1 MKDKVTIIVPVYNA
15 EKYLEKCIK
24 SLINQTY
31 NNLEI
36 ILIDD
41 GSLDRSWNICNK
53 FAKKD
58 TRIKAYHK
66 ENGGVSSA
74 RNWGLS
80 NSSGKY
86 ILFVDSDDWLENNMI
101 EILYREIEEQ
111 KVDVSICN
119 FFCNDEKSQKIND
132 KTNNK
137 IISDDR
143 KEKIKYLFEESL
155 FGGYLWNKL
164 IRKSIIGDIVFDENV
179 KICEDILFLY
189 EIFKK
194 ESVKIYYDS
203 LNILYHYR
211 KSETS
216 AVNFNCSEKDLTKL
230 IPLKYF
236 LKDKIICDKVL
247 PDYFRLLCQGIYIN
261 QKEKKYLE
269 SKKMKEEAKKYLNDI
284 IKMENGLIK
293 IKLLL
298 WYFFPNICGYLKEK
312 N

>member
-1 MKDKVTIIVPVYNA
+1 MEDKVTIIVPVYNA

-41 GSLDRSWNICNK
+41 GSLDKSWNICNN

-58 TRIKAYHK
+58 TRIKVYHK

-86 ILFVDSDDWLENNMI
+86 ILFVDSDDWLEDNMI

-179 KICEDILFLY
+179 KI
-189 EIFKK
+189 
-194 ESVKIYYDS
+194 
-203 LNILYHYR
+203 
-211 KSETS
+211 
-216 AVNFNCSEKDLTKL
+216 
-230 IPLKYF
+230 
-236 LKDKIICDKVL
+236 
-247 PDYFRLLCQGIYIN
+247 
-261 QKEKKYLE
+261 
-269 SKKMKEEAKKYLNDI
+269 
-284 IKMENGLIK
+284 
-293 IKLLL
+293 
-298 WYFFPNICGYLKEK
+298 FFI
-312 N
+312 